1 MIEKNEIKHLGDLV
15 KVELKEPE
23 KYIKQVEQILNYFER
38 LDMVEFDSE
47 EQLRKEVSIDNLRE
61 DKYEQF
67 LADGKPLIA
76 QLKKDQN
83 NFTRAPKMI

>member
-1 MIEKNEIKHLGDLV
+1 MVEKKEIQHLGDLV
-15 KVELKEPE
+15 KVDLKEPE

-38 LDMVEFDSE
+38 LDKVEFASN
-47 EQLRKEVSIDNLRE
+47 EQLRKEVSFDNLRE

-67 LADGKPLIA
+67 LIDGKPLIEK
-76 QLKKDQN
+76 LKKDQN